1 MEIFFFIFIQI
12 RLYIVK
18 EAQGWFIDKLFENT
32 LEEIMA
38 IKSIID
44 PL

>member
-1 MEIFFFIFIQI
+1 MEIFFFYIYSNKI
-12 RLYIVK
+12 RVK